1 MPTPKMVSVSALRM
15 MPCCANTSRISHPQ
29 VYLYPIV
36 HTHPLPFGPW
46 YLARVP
52 MKERSAVDRPQE
64 AQQVT
69 APQIRADG
77 GDAPHCIAHAFL
89 RVFHTLPVG
98 GHPECQKGAEPGPWP
113 PSHGHSLEK
122 PYLPTSV
129 TEAPKKRLTFSLT
142 PTDPTRAYPNVTLR
156 KVILL
161 PFGPAPSSPPTHG

>member
-1 MPTPKMVSVSALRM
+1 MCPFINTGTPLSTKRHPARKIHLPQCRQIPQSPPKMPTPKMASLSALRM
-15 MPCCANTSRISHPQ
+15 MLCCANTSRISHPQ

-36 HTHPLPFGPW
+36 YTHPLPFGPW
-46 YLARVP
+46 YLAWAP

-98 GHPECQKGAEPGPWP
+98 GHPECQRGAEPGPWP
-113 PSHGHSLEK
+113 PSHSHSLEK
-122 PYLPTSV
+122 PYLPTRV
-129 TEAPKKRLTFSLT
+129 TEAP
-142 PTDPTRAYPNVTLR
+142 
-156 KVILL
+156 
-161 PFGPAPSSPPTHG
+161 